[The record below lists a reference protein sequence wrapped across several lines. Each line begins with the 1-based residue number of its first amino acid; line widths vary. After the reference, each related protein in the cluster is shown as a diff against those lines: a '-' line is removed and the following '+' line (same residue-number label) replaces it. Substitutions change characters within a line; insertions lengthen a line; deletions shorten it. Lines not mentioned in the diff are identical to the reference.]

1 MSNAVDNL
9 EPQWVFQAQKG
20 DAEAFAQLVEAYQRP
35 VFNLCYRMLGD
46 AYEAEDAAQEAF
58 LRAYNNMKRYDPQR
72 PFSTWLLSIAAHH
85 CIDQIRKR
93 RFPSFSLDDDEA
105 PYLEPP
111 DSSPGPEALLG
122 LREDQVRVKQ
132 LLASLNPHDRA
143 AVVMFYWYELSY
155 EEIAAALNLTVS
167 AVKSRLHRARL
178 ALANT
183 WIVQEGLNTASERTN
198 NGKAQSPAF

>member
-183 WIVQEGLNTASERTN
+183 WIVQEGLSTASERTN